1 MPKRI
6 RKSKSFYI
14 DTNVAIDFA
23 TNRDIQ
29 TVLVLERIKENGW
42 KCVSS
47 TFLAM
52 ELADYQQD
60 YTYISKEISKKRNPE
75 DILRSR
81 GSKNL
86 KPSDL
91 QEAEEWF
98 SDLSRRFKNLTL
110 YDFISDQNGWAL
122 AREISFTSNLSAP
135 DVLHL
140 CSAMLGSL
148 NGYCDFLMTKD
159 SVLRKEAANILPKY
173 KGVKLKVMDVEE
185 VKKKFFLK

>member
-1 MPKRI
+1 MPKGT

-29 TVLVLERIKENGW
+29 TVLVLERIKEKGW

-60 YTYISKEISKKRNPE
+60 YAYINKEISKKRNPE

-81 GSKNL
+81 GTKNL
-86 KPSDL
+86 KASDL
-91 QEAEEWF
+91 QESEEWF
-98 SDLSRRFKNLTL
+98 REFSQRFKNLTL

-122 AREISFTSNLSAP
+122 AREISFNSNLSAP

-140 CSAMLGSL
+140 TSAILGSIG
-148 NGYCDFLMTKD
+148 GYCDFLMTKD
-159 SVLRKEAANILPKY
+159 GLLRKEAEKILPKY
-173 KGVKLKVMDVEE
+173 KGVKLKVMDVPE
-185 VKKKFFLK
+185 VKKKFFKK